1 MRCNIF
7 MLNKYYSTILLKN
20 KNNLNL
26 INKDILDTQKG
37 LSILIYNL

>member
-1 MRCNIF
+1 